1 MLESPE
7 IYGAEIGYTLL
18 EEFIMQ
24 EKTEPSMKMI
34 FLRSL
39 LSREEKSSLERMNEE
54 NVINIGSEEKF

>member
-7 IYGAEIGYTLL
+7 IYGAEIGYTLF

-24 EKTEPSMKMI
+24 EKTELSMKMI

-39 LSREEKSSLERMNEE
+39 LSREEKSSLERMNE
-54 NVINIGSEEKF
+54 